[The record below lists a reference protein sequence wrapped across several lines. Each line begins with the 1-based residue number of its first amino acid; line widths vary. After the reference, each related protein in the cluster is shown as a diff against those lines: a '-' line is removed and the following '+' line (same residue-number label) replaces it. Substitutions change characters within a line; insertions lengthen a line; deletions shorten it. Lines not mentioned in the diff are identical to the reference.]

1 LGIAHRS
8 ISVEFEPD
16 MRHRTLH
23 KPLILSIKT
32 LGDWIRAK
40 RIAQSLTP
48 GHLAAKMG
56 ITHAMI
62 CSWENNTTHPIKEQ
76 MQDLA
81 RVFGEFPPLRIVN

>member
-23 KPLILSIKT
+23 KPLISNIKT
-32 LGDWIRAK
+32 LGDWIQAK
-40 RIAQSLTP
+40 RIGQNLTP

-56 ITHAMI
+56 ITHAVI
-62 CSWENNTTHPIKEQ
+62 FLWENGTSQPSRHQIEILTRI
-76 MQDLA
+76 
-81 RVFGEFPPLRIVN
+81 FGDQPPEK